1 MLRYFIILTSIFT
14 CLISCSYNE
23 QIADLEPKEFQ
34 NKINDYPEKIIL
46 DVRTKHEFDAGFIE
60 NAINIDWTEG
70 RFTDQVKTLDKEVP
84 VFVYCLSGG
93 RSSAAANKLR
103 SLKFN
108 NVFEL
113 NGGLMKWKN
122 ANLPLANSESI
133 LKGLSLAAYN
143 KLYKENKYVLID
155 FYAEWCKPCKEMEPF
170 LDEISSEMKDSLK
183 LFRINVEEHTLI
195 TKELNIT
202 DIPVL
207 MLYKEKELIWKNI
220 GFIEKENIKK
230 QIR

>member
-1 MLRYFIILTSIFT
+1 MLYNCISLYIVFLS
-14 CLISCSYNE
+14 LISCSYND
-23 QIADLEPKEFQ
+23 QITDLNPKEFQ

-46 DVRTKHEFDAGFIE
+46 DVRTKHEFESGFIE

-70 RFTDQVKTLDKEVP
+70 GFTEKTQTFDKDVP
-84 VFVYCLSGG
+84 IFVYCLSGG
-93 RSSAAANKLR
+93 RSSSAANKLR
-103 SLKFN
+103 SLKFK

-143 KLYKENKYVLID
+143 KLHKENKYVLID

-170 LDEISSEMKDSLK
+170 LDELSSEMKDSLK

-195 TKELNIT
+195 TKELNIN

-207 MLYKEKELIWKNI
+207 MLYKEEELIWENI
-220 GFIEKENIKK
+220 GFIEKDNIKK
-230 QIR
+230 EIH